1 MPKREKSAAEMLT
14 GKPGPA
20 HRLNV
25 LLPEEEYRYL
35 YAILT
40 EHNPTSA
47 TGRDTVERLMKIMG
61 DKIDEING

>member
-1 MPKREKSAAEMLT
+1 MKKKKSASEMLT
-14 GKPGPA
+14 GVKGPA

-40 EHNPTSA
+40 EHDPASD
-47 TGRDTVERLMKIMG
+47 TGRLLVERLLATMG
-61 DKIDEING
+61 DKIDEMNR